1 MLMYEDSEEYHRFCT
16 MLAFILS
23 MNIRVMFKT
32 ICLKVLRHLALK
44 PFFNHQNVI
53 CPSNFINAMK

>member
-32 ICLKVLRHLALK
+32 VCLKVLRHSALK
-44 PFFNHQNVI
+44 PFLIIKMLFVL
-53 CPSNFINAMK
+53 PTL